1 MDCFTKVVKE
11 GGFIALYRGLPV
23 ALAGVVLFKALFMG
37 GYDTSK
43 VILPFYPVNHFYCLF
58 LDYHLFILFLLF
70 VQCSVYFSVFY
81 SLRFFLAYLLTFFC

>member
-43 VILPFYPVNHFYCLF
+43 VTLPSYPVHLPSYPVHFFIFIY
-58 LDYHLFILFLLF
+58 LFII
-70 VQCSVYFSVFY
+70 
-81 SLRFFLAYLLTFFC
+81 

>member
-1 MDCFTKVVKE
+1 MDCFSKVVKE

-43 VILPFYPVNHFYCLF
+43 V
-58 LDYHLFILFLLF
+58 
-70 VQCSVYFSVFY
+70 
-81 SLRFFLAYLLTFFC
+81 